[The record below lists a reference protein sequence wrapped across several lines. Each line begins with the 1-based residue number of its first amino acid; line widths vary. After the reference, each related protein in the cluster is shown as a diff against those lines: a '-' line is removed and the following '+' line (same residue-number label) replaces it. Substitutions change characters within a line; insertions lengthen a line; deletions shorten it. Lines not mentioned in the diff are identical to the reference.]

1 VLLRYLLRRLLFFF
15 GAIFT
20 ASVLIFVL
28 IRAAGGN
35 VAAVVL
41 GRDASPEA
49 IDALATEY
57 GLDRPMVVQYIDW
70 VGQMLRGNLG
80 QSFRTNESVADLVV
94 SRLPISIPL
103 AASGLVLALLIA
115 IPIGTYAARNAGKAS
130 GALVAL
136 LGQIGIAVPVFWAG
150 VLFSLFCGVQLGW
163 LPTGGWTPW
172 TTSVTGAIQSLVLP
186 VLSLGL
192 VMAAALSR
200 YVRTAV
206 LDVMN
211 QDYVRTARAG
221 GMTQTRALL
230 TVGLPNAALPIVTF
244 LGLLIAELI
253 GGTVIIETVFSLPG
267 LSRMILA
274 NVAAREVI
282 VVQSTVMLIIV
293 FVMLVNLTVD
303 LLYGLLDPRIRV
315 TG

>member
-1 VLLRYLLRRLLFFF
+1 MLFRYVLRRLVFFI
-15 GAIFT
+15 GAMFI

-49 IDALATEY
+49 IEALAIEY
-57 GLDRPMVVQYIDW
+57 GLDRPWVVQYVDW
-70 VGQMLRGNLG
+70 ISGMMAGDLG
-80 QSFRTNESVADLVV
+80 QSFRTGESVAELVM
-94 SRLPISIPL
+94 SRLPISVPL
-103 AASGLVLALLIA
+103 AGCGLLLAILIA
-115 IPIGTYAARNAGKAS
+115 IPAGTYAARNAGNPS
-130 GALVAL
+130 GTLVAL
-136 LGQIGIAVPVFWAG
+136 ISQIGIAVPVFWAG
-150 VLFSLFCGVQLGW
+150 VLLSLLFGVQLGW

-172 TTSVTGAIQSLVLP
+172 GTSVGGAIQSLVLP
-186 VLSLGL
+186 VLALGL
-192 VMAAALSR
+192 VMAASLSR

-211 QDYVRTARAG
+211 QDYVRTARAS
-221 GMTQTRALL
+221 GMSQTRALL

-293 FVMLVNLTVD
+293 FVMFVNLIVD

-315 TG
+315 AG